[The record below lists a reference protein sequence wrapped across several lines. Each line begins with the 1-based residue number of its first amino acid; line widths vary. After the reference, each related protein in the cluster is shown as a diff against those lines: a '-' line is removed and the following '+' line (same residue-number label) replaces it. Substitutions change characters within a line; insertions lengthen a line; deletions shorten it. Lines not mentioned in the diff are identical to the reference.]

1 MTFAAVRGGVR
12 KGRGSGEGGGWKETA
27 VNFATLLSLF
37 FSLFLSLSLSSYMGI
52 SEEPSSRF
60 LPKVSATL
68 NPRPLLRWR
77 QLNSAYIFQW

>member
-12 KGRGSGEGGGWKETA
+12 KGTGSGEGGGWKETA
-27 VNFATLLSLF
+27 VNFATLLSLYLS
-37 FSLFLSLSLSSYMGI
+37 FSLFSYMGI

-60 LPKVSATL
+60 LPKVSATQ
-68 NPRPLLRWR
+68 NPQPLRWR